1 MAQNTLINVAALPD
15 DLVIW
20 RSTASELLGVI
31 QSVLIRTCPA
41 LVMLV
46 ESTEGIPFSL
56 SSVLPNALRLADDV
70 MVDIMI
76 VQYNSTDDSDF
87 TSEIESAINDA
98 GAMINASDAAC
109 LLGHFQTEITL
120 ILNSPVNDVEDILNT
135 THTAVSKR

>member
-1 MAQNTLINVAALPD
+1 MAQNTLINVDALPD

-31 QSVLIRTCPA
+31 QSVLVRTCPA

-56 SSVLPNALRLADDV
+56 SSVLPIALVLADNV

-76 VQYNSTDDSDF
+76 VQYNSTDDF

-98 GAMINASDAAC
+98 GAMINESNAAC
-109 LLGHFQTEITL
+109 LLGQFQTGITL
-120 ILNSPVNDVEDILNT
+120 ILNSPVNDVETIFNT
-135 THTAVSKR
+135 IAVSKR